1 MSAKFT
7 TLIGTVLAVLVSGC
21 AIPTKSISP
30 EGYLE
35 IFGPTSTLKK
45 ANLPA
50 EWFVDGMERSSFVA
64 DHLSIER
71 IDGSPALNIS
81 TGSQNYII
89 AKRTRASL
97 LAAPFL
103 SWSWNVPSFQGN
115 EYPIRLIIGFHGG
128 NPKSSSWGSQ
138 LLVYLGKITPPF
150 DRAISIIW
158 HRKGLLRGTI
168 DHTTKLP
175 KYIARGGIDN
185 TDKWQTENIDLA
197 ELYKRLWPKDEYH
210 KVRIM
215 FAGFAA
221 RQSATPTSAA
231 FADFVLSK

>member
-1 MSAKFT
+1 MSAKAV
-7 TLIGTVLAVLVSGC
+7 TLIGAALTLLVSAC
-21 AIPTKSISP
+21 AIPATSITP

-35 IFGPTSTLKK
+35 IFGPSTTLKK
-45 ANLPA
+45 ANLSG
-50 EWFVDGMERSSFVA
+50 EWFVDGMEKSSFLA
-64 DHLSIER
+64 GHLNIER

-81 TGSQNYII
+81 AGAQNYIF

-103 SWSWNVPSFQGN
+103 SWSWNVPSFEGE
-115 EYPIRLIIGFHGG
+115 EYPVRLIIGFHGG
-128 NPKSSSWGSQ
+128 DPKSGSWGSQ
-138 LLVYLGKITPPF
+138 PLVYLGQITPPF

-158 HRKGLLRGTI
+158 HRNGLLRGTI
-168 DHTTKLP
+168 DRAAKLP
-175 KYIARGGIDN
+175 KYIARGGIDK

-197 ELYKRLWPKDEYH
+197 NIYQRLWPKDEFH

-221 RQSATPTSAA
+221 RKNATPTSAA
-231 FADFVLSK
+231 FADYVLAK

>member
-1 MSAKFT
+1 MPANFT
-7 TLIGTVLAVLVSGC
+7 IRIGLALTLLVSGC

-35 IFGPTSTLKK
+35 IFGPTSALNKI
-45 ANLPA
+45 NLPA
-50 EWFVDGMERSSFVA
+50 EWFVDGMKKKSFMA
-64 DHLSIER
+64 NHLRIER

-81 TGSQNYII
+81 TGSQNYVF
-89 AKRTRASL
+89 AKRTQASL

-128 NPKSSSWGSQ
+128 DPKSGSWGSQ
-138 LLVYLGKITPPF
+138 PLVYLGKITPPF

-158 HRKGLLRGTI
+158 HRNGLLRGTI

-175 KYIARGGIDN
+175 KYIARGGIDK
-185 TDKWQTENIDLA
+185 TDKWQAENIDLA
-197 ELYKRLWPKDEYH
+197 RLYKRLWPKDEFQ
-210 KVRIM
+210 KVKIM
-215 FAGFAA
+215 FAGFAT
-221 RQSATPTSAA
+221 RKSILPTSAA